1 MKNLSKKLLANNL
14 SDMSM
19 MDETE
24 IPLFLIKNL
33 KQDLENLFRRYVDFK
48 EDNLKIKIKILSNNK
63 YVIMVDCLADFMM
76 TKYNI

>member
-48 EDNLKIKIKILSNNK
+48 EDNLKIKIKILNNNK
-63 YVIMVDCLADFMM
+63 YVIMVDCLTDFIM